1 MKGSCQANYPSSLA
15 PGDVLIDR
23 AGNEM
28 IVVEVVSKFTG
39 ECYALHNGNIKL
51 INAYRAS
58 VMSERDKKASAIN
71 DKRC

>member
-1 MKGSCQANYPSSLA
+1 MKECKANYPSSLA

-28 IVVEVVSKFTG
+28 IVVEVLSKITG
-39 ECYALHNGNIKL
+39 ECYALHNGSVKL
-51 INAYRAS
+51 INAYRTS
-58 VMSERDKKASAIN
+58 VMSEKEKKVSVAN